1 MVLPSPRDVAKSCSK
16 AADFEQSRCIIACA
30 RISAKHDVD
39 DAAYAEVPCLGHVN
53 EYLICEMVAAGI
65 DDIILVDGDC
75 ATCKLGKASP
85 YVDETIDVCA
95 QIFDAAGAAAVL
107 TRQTG
112 FPQDIEHMKSGIYS
126 YRGEDRRG
134 LMSKTGAYVKDVAFD
149 VAGKAIDDKLGHT
162 KKKPDGTTAARL
174 SVGKT
179 GHLPHFEPSGNYAL
193 LEALEQMAGR
203 AGAILGQE
211 GMGDAYTDEITVST
225 RPSSQLDCRRF
236 GKVSIDIDACSGC
249 GLCVMFCPT
258 GALAHEKYDKPADP
272 ARKYLDFNAN
282 MCVQCGLC
290 KDVCMRNC
298 MEVSSVVN
306 VASLMDFEPALLEI
320 KNAESGKK
328 LFQRDF
334 L

>member
-1 MVLPSPRDVAKSCSK
+1 
-16 AADFEQSRCIIACA
+16 
-30 RISAKHDVD
+30 
-39 DAAYAEVPCLGHVN
+39 
-53 EYLICEMVAAGI
+53 
-65 DDIILVDGDC
+65 
-75 ATCKLGKASP
+75 
-85 YVDETIDVCA
+85 
-95 QIFDAAGAAAVL
+95 
-107 TRQTG
+107 
-112 FPQDIEHMKSGIYS
+112 
-126 YRGEDRRG
+126 
-134 LMSKTGAYVKDVAFD
+134 
-149 VAGKAIDDKLGHT
+149 
-162 KKKPDGTTAARL
+162 
-174 SVGKT
+174 
-179 GHLPHFEPSGNYAL
+179 L